1 MSDRDPVQ
9 QGLSDEDLYD
19 VAEWDAKSGLDRF
32 SVSLHGFLRASR
44 KWVLILIALFL
55 FVVQLGFAGLLLVD
69 RPELGVLAALSAVPA
84 VALVAYV
91 WYGDPTHRE
100 PVESLA
106 ITFVLSVIFA
116 AIAALVNT
124 LLGGLFDLIPIVG
137 TILFFF
143 VVVGP
148 IEETVKWLSIRVY
161 AYETSEFDAV
171 VDGAVYGAV
180 AGLGFATIENTLYIA
195 QGYMQAATMGDMAQI
210 QRAVG
215 TSLSRALVGPG
226 HVLYSAFAGYYLGLA
241 KFNPDNRGPIVVK
254 GLLIATLIHA
264 TYNTLVSTLPSV
276 VPGWNV
282 LSLLGFVVIF
292 DGVVGYVLYRKLSRY
307 RSYYERA
314 TEGAEDGAD
323 EADDEMAGAEADDE
337 ITDEPTDAADAAD
350 ESAANAERTDDDA
363 EN

>member
-9 QGLSDEDLYD
+9 QGLSGEDLYD
-19 VAEWDAKSGLDRF
+19 VAEWDAKSGLDR
-32 SVSLHGFLRASR
+32 VAVVLHGLLRASR
-44 KWVLILIALFL
+44 KWVLILVALVL
-55 FVVQLGFAGLLLVD
+55 FVVQLGFAGLLLID
-69 RPELGVLAALSAVPA
+69 RPQLGVLAALSAVPA

-91 WYGDPTHRE
+91 WYGDPTRRE

-124 LLGGLFDLIPIVG
+124 LLGGLFELIPVVG
-137 TILFFF
+137 TVIFFF

-161 AYETSEFDAV
+161 AYETDEFDAV
-171 VDGAVYGAV
+171 IDGAVYGAV

-195 QGYMQAATMGDMAQI
+195 QGYMQAATMGDLTQF

-241 KFNPDNRGPIVVK
+241 KFNPDNKGPIVVK
-254 GLLIATLIHA
+254 GLVIAVLIHA
-264 TYNTLVSTLPSV
+264 TYNTLVSI
-276 VPGWNV
+276 VPPLVPFGGFV
-282 LSLLGFVVIF
+282 SLLAFVVVF
-292 DGVVGYVLYRKLSRY
+292 DGVVGYLLYRKLSRY
-307 RSYYERA
+307 RSYYRRA
-314 TEGAEDGAD
+314 SEGA
-323 EADDEMAGAEADDE
+323 DDTG
-337 ITDEPTDAADAAD
+337 
-350 ESAANAERTDDDA
+350 ESVDVA

>member
-9 QGLSDEDLYD
+9 EWLSGEDLYD
-19 VAEWDAKSGLDRF
+19 VADWRSRSALDRV
-32 SVSLHGFLRASR
+32 SVSLYGFLHASR
-44 KWVLILIALFL
+44 KWVLILLALVL
-55 FVVQLGFAGLLLVD
+55 FVVQLSFAGLLLVR
-69 RPELGVLAALSAVPA
+69 RPELGVLALFSAVPA

-100 PVESLA
+100 PLENLA

-124 LLGGLFDLIPIVG
+124 LLGGLFELIPVVG
-137 TILFFF
+137 TVLFFY

-161 AYETSEFDAV
+161 AYDTEDFDAV
-171 VDGAVYGAV
+171 IDGAVYGAV

-195 QGYMQAATMGDMAQI
+195 QGYMQAASMGDLVQL

-241 KFNPDNRGPIVVK
+241 KFNPDSRGPIVVK
-254 GLLIATLIHA
+254 GLVIAVLIHA
-264 TYNTLVSTLPSV
+264 TYNTLVSTLPAV
-276 VPGWNV
+276 LPTWNV
-282 LSLLGFVVIF
+282 LTLLGFVVLF
-292 DGVVGYVLYRKLSRY
+292 DGVVGYALYRKLSRY
-307 RSYYERA
+307 RSYYRRASERA
-314 TEGAEDGAD
+314 ED
-323 EADDEMAGAEADDE
+323 
-337 ITDEPTDAADAAD
+337 TDEETADAPGEA
-350 ESAANAERTDDDA
+350 
-363 EN
+363 